1 MYIYTH
7 SFTEQIYAIVDV
19 YDDDEFNIGL
29 KRTYI
34 FYSEAEYKHQ
44 KNIHYK
50 NQATLQEV
58 WQERFKHI

>member
-19 YDDDEFNIGL
+19 YDDNEFEIGL

-34 FYSEAEYKHQ
+34 FYTKAEYKKQ
-44 KNIHYK
+44 KNNHYK
-50 NQATLQEV
+50 NQSSLQEV
-58 WQERFKHI
+58 WRERFKQ